1 LPVYSYMDSAMLAR
15 LDLVALALIA
25 LAALLGA
32 GSGAMAAHATIGG
45 VSINLPPPE
54 GFCELSDGD
63 PADKGMIT
71 KIGEV
76 VGKGGN
82 RLLNMSADC
91 GQLADWRAQTRLLD
105 DFAEYQTPVSS
116 MDTTLAGAP
125 AESIKQTCAELRTQ
139 GGKISADTASDV
151 KSHIEQVFDK
161 VRLNEVAF
169 VGVLAED
176 TTACYAGQIAKYK
189 TDDGTI
195 KTQLTVFGIT
205 VVKGKYIFVYGF
217 AVYLN
222 SDVVDGVLAKVKA
235 NVAALLA
242 ANRS

>member
-1 LPVYSYMDSAMLAR
+1 MLAR
-15 LDLVALALIA
+15 LNLVALALIA
-25 LAALLGA
+25 LVALPGA
-32 GSGAMAAHATIGG
+32 GSAAMAGQATIGG
-45 VSINLPPPE
+45 LSINLPPPE
-54 GFCELSDGD
+54 GFCELTDRN

-91 GQLADWRAQTRLLD
+91 GQLADWRAQKRLLD
-105 DFAEYQTPVSS
+105 DFAEYQTPVGS
-116 MDTTLAGAP
+116 MNTTLAGAP
-125 AESIKQTCAELRTQ
+125 AELIKQNCAVLRTQ
-139 GGKISADTASDV
+139 GDKIAADISPDV
-151 KSHIEQVFDK
+151 KSHVEQVFDK
-161 VRLNEVAF
+161 ARLNEVAF

-176 TTACYAGQIAKYK
+176 TTACYAGAITKIK

-195 KTQLTVFGIT
+195 KTQLFVFAIT
-205 VVKGKYIFVYGF
+205 VVKGKYVFVYRF

-222 SDVVDGVLAKVKA
+222 SDMVDGVLAKVEA